1 MSLHSE
7 AYDVIVAQITA
18 QFGKSADELS
28 ESTQFEADLGFKS
41 VNYVLLSSSLED
53 EFEVEIPYMDLKRS
67 ETLGDAADF
76 VVERLE
82 Q

>member
-7 AYDVIVAQITA
+7 AYDVIAAQIAA
-18 QFGKSADELS
+18 QFGKSTDELS
-28 ESTQFEADLGFKS
+28 ESTEFESDLGFKS

-67 ETLGDAADF
+67 KTLGDAADF
-76 VVERLE
+76 VAGQLE

>member
-1 MSLHSE
+1 MSLYSE
-7 AYDVIVAQITA
+7 AYDTIVAQIAA

-28 ESTQFEADLGFKS
+28 KQTNFEEDLGFKS

-67 ETLGDAADF
+67 KTIGEAADF
-76 VVERLE
+76 VVAQLE